1 MKNRNR
7 DLLLLLKTASFSE
20 AAFEKH
26 INELHK
32 VLVQVECNDTFCTA
46 HELVTR
52 NKITNKK
59 SKLLRA
65 IAYAELKPFYFLIN
79 KN

>member
-7 DLLLLLKTASFSE
+7 DLLLLLRTTSFSE

-26 INELHK
+26 LNDLHK
-32 VLVQVECNDTFCTA
+32 VLVQVERNDVFCVA

-52 NKITNKK
+52 NKITSKK

-65 IAYAELKPFYFLIN
+65 IAKADLKPFYFLIN

>member
-7 DLLLLLKTASFSE
+7 DLLLLLKTTSFSE

-26 INELHK
+26 LNELHK
-32 VLVQVECNDTFCTA
+32 VLVQVECNDVFCAA

-52 NKITNKK
+52 NQITSKK

-65 IAYAELKPFYFLIN
+65 IAKADLKPFYFLIN